1 MTHWGL
7 TPLLSA
13 RYWATELC
21 CLQLEIMSTPAETP
35 ADVPPVVPPV
45 AEEAEEP
52 AAQPKKKA
60 KKAAAQMAPQ
70 ELVGESADQYVQ
82 IRGVELGLDQLEIG
96 VGVEAGQVRDLDESI
111 WREHMAD
118 LQAVPPEGPL
128 SITVWNPSLADQS
141 MLHLSLLTNRVLLS
155 LFHLRPQKSG
165 DIWATY
171 RQGPP

>member
-1 MTHWGL
+1 
-7 TPLLSA
+7 
-13 RYWATELC
+13 
-21 CLQLEIMSTPAETP
+21 MSTPAETP

-70 ELVGESADQYVQ
+70 ELFGESANQYVRT
-82 IRGVELGLDQLEIG
+82 RGVELGLDQLEIG

-118 LQAVPPEGPL
+118 LQAVPLEDPL

-141 MLHLSLLTNRVLLS
+141 MLHLSLWTNGVLLP
-155 LFHLRPQKSG
+155 LFPLRPQKSG
-165 DIWATY
+165 DLGATH